1 MRNNQTDPSNPAYT
15 GKVLALDTIYQLNG
29 AYFRGNSTDPGGTN
43 TLGPVQAPVIPFAW
57 NLTSG
62 TLPYTYTADD
72 PGQLPTI
79 LAAGAGAGTVNW
91 NKTNWLLTTYAP
103 TAPTLTAQPQNQSV
117 ATGGSVTFAAVANGS
132 APLFY
137 QWYFHTNQP
146 IIAGTNSTL
155 VLANVQNTN
164 AGSYLV
170 IVTNSA
176 GSVTSAVA
184 QLTLLQP
191 AVAPQISF
199 VSQSGGIFGFQVA
212 GGSGQNYS
220 VQVSTNLTDWAS
232 VFTTNPAS
240 GNFFWNEP
248 GMEKYSQRFYRILQ
262 GL

>member
-1 MRNNQTDPSNPAYT
+1 M
-15 GKVLALDTIYQLNG
+15 L
-29 AYFRGNSTDPGGTN
+29 FRS
-43 TLGPVQAPVIPFAW
+43 
-57 NLTSG
+57 
-62 TLPYTYTADD
+62 
-72 PGQLPTI
+72 
-79 LAAGAGAGTVNW
+79 
-91 NKTNWLLTTYAP
+91 

-262 GL
+262 GP